1 MSDRSEVL
9 ARLARVVAGSKPDAP
24 LPLRMCQA
32 CVTLLGV
39 DGGSITLAYDTPQR
53 VTLCS
58 TDAIAE
64 RMEDLHEVIGE
75 GPSLWAYE
83 HGTVVTTAVDGT
95 ADARWPQFAESLKRE
110 IGQLSIYAIPII
122 PESEVVGVSTFYGR
136 NESSLLIDEETCRLL
151 INAVGVALL
160 ADPDLTD
167 GSSGSWASRDK
178 VSQASG
184 MVMAQL
190 DLRPEDA
197 LALLR
202 AHAYADNTSLI
213 EVSQAVIERRLD
225 FVVTD

>member
-95 ADARWPQFAESLKRE
+95 ADARWPQFAESVKRE

-167 GSSGSWASRDK
+167 SSSGSRASRDK

-190 DLRPEDA
+190 GLRPEDA